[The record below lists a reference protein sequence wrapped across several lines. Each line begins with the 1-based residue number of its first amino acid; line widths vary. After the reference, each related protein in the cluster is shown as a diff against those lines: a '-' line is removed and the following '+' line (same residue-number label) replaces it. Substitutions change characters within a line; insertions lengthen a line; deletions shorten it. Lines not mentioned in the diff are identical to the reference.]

1 MIKHTF
7 GKERRQK
14 RIRSK
19 IKGNADKPR
28 LIVVRSSQYIY
39 AQLVDDVMGKTIIS
53 VSEKELPKSET
64 KLTKSQKAELV
75 GKIAAEKA
83 KKIKITKVVFDRN
96 GNQYHGR
103 VEAVAK
109 GARDGGLIF

>member
-1 MIKHTF
+1 MIIHTS

-14 RIRSK
+14 RIRLK
-19 IKGNADKPR
+19 IKGHTNRPR
-28 LIVVRSSQYIY
+28 LMVVRSSRYIY
-39 AQLVDDVMGKTIIS
+39 VQLIDDEKGKTIVS
-53 VSEKELPKSET
+53 VTEKELPKSET

-75 GKIAAEKA
+75 GKIVAEKA

-96 GNQYHGR
+96 GYQYHGR
-103 VEAVAK
+103 VEKVAK

>member
-1 MIKHTF
+1 MIKHKL

-14 RIRSK
+14 RIRLK
-19 IKGNADKPR
+19 IKDNPNRPR
-28 LIVVRSSQYIY
+28 LMVVRSSQHIY
-39 AQLVDDVMGKTIIS
+39 TQIIHNESGKTLVS

-75 GKIAAEKA
+75 GKITAEKA

-96 GNQYHGR
+96 GYQYHGR
-103 VEAVAK
+103 VKAAAK

>member
-14 RIRSK
+14 RIRLK
-19 IKGNADKPR
+19 IKGNTNRPR
-28 LIVVRSSQYIY
+28 LMVVRSSQYIY
-39 AQLVDDVMGKTIIS
+39 AQIIHNETGKTLVS

-75 GKIAAEKA
+75 GKIVAEKA

-96 GNQYHGR
+96 GYQYHGR
-103 VEAVAK
+103 VKAVAK

>member
-1 MIKHTF
+1 MILHTS

-19 IKGNADKPR
+19 IKSNVNRPR
-28 LIVVRSSQYIY
+28 LMVVRSSQHIFV
-39 AQLVDDVMGKTIIS
+39 QLIDDVTGKTIVS
-53 VSEKELPKSET
+53 VTEKELPKSDT
-64 KLTKSQKAELV
+64 KLTKSQKAELI
-75 GKIAAEKA
+75 GKMAAEKA

-96 GNQYHGR
+96 GYQYHGR

-109 GARDGGLIF
+109 GARDGGMIF